1 MSDRLRKETLLEMR
15 RRRHA
20 YAHEVVAVV
29 DELLELR
36 QRHDRGDSN
45 IGIPQELTAFLTP
58 EAAESRASWAKSY
71 LSTIVGLAPGEKLQ
85 LRIGGH
91 DYTVTKS

>member
-45 IGIPQELTAFLTP
+45 IGIPQELTA